1 MAAASSVAKVT
12 RDRMMEKA
20 GAINPAYGFEAH
32 VGYGTPTHLRAIE
45 ANGRCPLHRM
55 RFRPMRVE

>member
-1 MAAASSVAKVT
+1 M
-12 RDRMMEKA
+12 RDEMMEKA
-20 GAINPAYGFEAH
+20 EAIHPAYGFEAH

-45 ANGRCPLHRM
+45 ANGPCPLHRM